1 MRNLALLLLAIAA
14 LTSCSGCNG
23 GPNVETEFCVVYE
36 DQKVCF
42 SYNPRTDTFRI
53 VGDVE
58 LTQEKIDDLIRK
70 AREQF
75 KR

>member
-1 MRNLALLLLAIAA
+1 MKRMVVSFLALATLA
-14 LTSCSGCNG
+14 SCSGCNG

-42 SYNPRTDTFRI
+42 SYNPKTDTFRI

>member
-1 MRNLALLLLAIAA
+1 MKRNALGLVLVALLL
-14 LTSCSGCNG
+14 SCAD

-42 SYNPRTDTFRI
+42 SYNPKTDTFRI
-53 VGDVE
+53 KGDVE